1 MADIVSALTGTR
13 SYKDAYSK
21 EKTSAIVSEMAEKGL
36 VDPGVAAVMVENYDA
51 IMDSVRN
58 RTRPILEKYQEMQ
71 EQYKKLSHEM
81 REYMNAL

>member
-1 MADIVSALTGTR
+1 
-13 SYKDAYSK
+13 
-21 EKTSAIVSEMAEKGL
+21 
-36 VDPGVAAVMVENYDA
+36 MVGNYDA

-81 REYMNAL
+81 REYMKAL